1 MIESAHGY
9 IAMGG
14 KWKKGDVIKIHFD
27 MEPRIVR
34 ANDQVEADRGMFCVE
49 RGPLVY
55 CAEHPDNEAD
65 ITDIRI
71 SSDERFRMGQTEIAG
86 TPVTT
91 LIAEDN
97 SMTLIPYYAWCHR
110 GRGKMR
116 VWLPKEK

>member
-1 MIESAHGY
+1 
-9 IAMGG
+9 MGG

-34 ANDQVEADRGMFCVE
+34 ANDQVEADRGMLCIE

-55 CAEHPDNEAD
+55 CAEQPDNKED

-71 SSDERFRMGQTEIAG
+71 KKNPTFSLGQKEIAG

-91 LIAEDN
+91 LVSQEQ
-97 SMTLIPYYAWCHR
+97 SLTLIPYYAWCHR

-116 VWLPKEK
+116 VWLPQE